1 MSEGPLWKR
10 VLDWWLL
17 AVPLLLG
24 VLLRIPD
31 VFYHFRDWDEASM
44 MAQAWSMTRGQVLY
58 RDVPQIHGALNI
70 ALFVPFFTVLPP
82 DAAAHAIKVFNLLLV
97 VLGALLMR
105 SVAQIWFGDRLA
117 ALAAA
122 AIFAFSLGR
131 RWALS
136 SYGEFY
142 TPFLILLSAR
152 FLFQPVTGLPLN
164 SLLVGGL
171 WGTAF
176 CVKQIAAFDAIGL
189 YGAWRIF
196 GGPGARTWTATLNQV
211 VGGVGAVGVVG
222 LWFVGLGGGRA
233 WVDSTLLRPLLY
245 TGLGGGAGGTAM
257 SNSLLAASRGFVTHL
272 RPAVIATAGGV
283 VALLAS
289 RRAWGRRLERGD
301 RLFLGTLVWAA
312 TVFAGIWLTGRFY
325 EHYLLQLVPALSL
338 TSVFLLTQLP
348 GGVRKVVIVVVLAGL
363 LGDAALASGRQVVA
377 LGRQAWVPDEVRQ
390 SRQLARAIRAS
401 TAEHDRIFLYKVW
414 NLDLFFLAE
423 RLPAAG
429 ITMFIDMVSE
439 HSRDPALE
447 ARKQRELLEDPPA
460 LILVNPRGW
469 KFNTAEA
476 FFQNLLHQK
485 YVSGAT
491 VAGVHFYH
499 RRE

>member
-1 MSEGPLWKR
+1 MSEGPLGKR
-10 VLDWWLL
+10 TLDWWLL

-24 VLLRIPD
+24 VLPRIPD
-31 VFYHFRDWDEASM
+31 IFYHFRDWDEASM

-58 RDVPQIHGALNI
+58 RDVPQIHGTLNI
-70 ALFVPFFTVLPP
+70 ALFVPFFAVLPP
-82 DAAAHAIKVFNLLLV
+82 DAAPHAIKVFNLLLV
-97 VLGALLMR
+97 VLGAFLMR

-131 RWALS
+131 SWALS
-136 SYGEFY
+136 SHGEFY

-176 CVKQIAAFDAIGL
+176 CVKQVAAFDAIGL

-196 GGPGARTWTATLNQV
+196 AGPGATTWTATLNQG
-211 VGGVGAVGVVG
+211 VGAVGAVGVVG
-222 LWFVGLGGGRA
+222 LWFVRLGVGQA

-245 TGLGGGAGGTAM
+245 TGLVGGAGGMPM
-257 SNSLLAASRGFVTHL
+257 SDSLLAVSRGFVTHL
-272 RPAVIATAGGV
+272 WLAVIATAGGV

-289 RRAWGRRLERGD
+289 RRAWSGRLERGD
-301 RLFLGTLVWAA
+301 SLFLVTLVWAA

-348 GGVRKVVIVVVLAGL
+348 EGIRRVVFAGVLAGL
-363 LGDAALASGRQVVA
+363 LGAAALASGREVAA
-377 LGRQAWVPDEVRQ
+377 LGRQAWVPDDVRQ
-390 SRQLARAIRAS
+390 SRQIARSIRAS
-401 TAEHDRIFLYKVW
+401 TAEHDRIFLYKVR
-414 NLDLFFLAE
+414 NLDLFFLSG

-429 ITMFIDMVSE
+429 ITMFIDMVAE

-447 ARKQRELLEDPPA
+447 ARKQRELLDDPPA
-460 LILVNPRGW
+460 LILVDPRW
-469 KFNTAEA
+469 KFDTAEA
-476 FFQNLLHQK
+476 FFRNLLHQK